1 MGCDVTSV
9 IGILAIIVSIHAPT
23 WGATSRY
30 FRKYCGY
37 GVSIHAPTW
46 GATYEQRRIS
56 ETAALFQ
63 STHPHGV
70 RRAITSLVCCT
81 ISFNPRTHMGC
92 DGFPFSLLSFL
103 LRFNPRTHMGCD
115 APLLLPSEYVGCFN
129 PRTHMGCDI
138 AREFVTCCR
147 TSFNPRTH
155 MGCDNS
161 NRWS

>member
-70 RRAITSLVCCT
+70 RLHRAIYFTRRSYVSIHAPTWGATMDYRT
-81 ISFNPRTHMGC
+81 IATQNIVSIHAPTWGATPSWSGKHHGLIVSIHAPTW
-92 DGFPFSLLSFL
+92 GAT
-103 LRFNPRTHMGCD
+103 LRSSGKR
-115 APLLLPSEYVGCFN
+115 
-129 PRTHMGCDI
+129 
-138 AREFVTCCR
+138 
-147 TSFNPRTH
+147 
-155 MGCDNS
+155 
-161 NRWS
+161 

>member
-92 DGFPFSLLSFL
+92 D
-103 LRFNPRTHMGCD
+103 